1 MSELS
6 FREVLERVKAEGEQE
21 RQTIDAAVRV
31 SEIIEKV
38 TEARVRRGITQ
49 RELADACGIRQ
60 PAIARMESLKT
71 IPRLNTLVRI
81 AEALDVEIRAEEKE
95 PTGGVSALAPKTI
108 YLWTRQQENQTA
120 YRPAAAQA

>member
-71 IPRLNTLVRI
+71 IPRLDTLVRI
-81 AEALDVEIRAEEKE
+81 AEALDIEITAEERKVIAIS
-95 PTGGVSALAPKTI
+95 VSKKPERSVYSWGQQPDSPVYRNLAL
-108 YLWTRQQENQTA
+108 QG
-120 YRPAAAQA
+120 